1 MPVSFES
8 LSIHGN
14 TDVSNNWLLIFEL
27 LGKCPVT
34 HDESDRMFWPCTSG
48 VCLKESELDIRHID
62 RLSVHIFWVNKE
74 EHQILR

>member
-1 MPVSFES
+1 MHISEHDTHRVMCLSTVPVSFES

-34 HDESDRMFWPCTSG
+34 HDESDRMF
-48 VCLKESELDIRHID
+48 
-62 RLSVHIFWVNKE
+62 
-74 EHQILR
+74 